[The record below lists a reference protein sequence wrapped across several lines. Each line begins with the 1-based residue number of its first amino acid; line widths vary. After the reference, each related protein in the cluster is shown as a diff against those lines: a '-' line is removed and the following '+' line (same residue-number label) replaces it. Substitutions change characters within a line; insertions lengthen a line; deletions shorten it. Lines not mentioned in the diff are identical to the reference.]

1 MNSRNIAA
9 LARQFVAY
17 GSTVMAKPQDQ
28 PTTQDKPKLSPGDV
42 AEPGTPGTGEDVCP
56 ECKGSGQIGSAPCAT
71 CGGTGKVTEGIGGG

>member
-17 GSTVMAKPQDQ
+17 GSTVMAKPQDR
-28 PTTQDKPKLSPGDV
+28 PTTGDKPSLNPGDV

-56 ECKGSGQIGSAPCAT
+56 DCKGSGQIGSAPCPA
-71 CGGTGKVTEGIGGG
+71 CGGTGKVIEGIGGG